1 MVYTQKYASPL
12 GGMLLAADEV
22 GLTGL
27 WFDGEKFFA
36 DNLPAE
42 HELPDEVR
50 ACAKPVE
57 NVVFLATRAIH
68 VPERLAHQVLN
79 CRFIFRPFLTDDNI
93 LCHFKRSTSTCR

>member
-1 MVYTQKYASPL
+1 MVYTQKYASPI

-42 HELPDEVR
+42 HEEEETPTLAASKRWLDIYFMGKEPD
-50 ACAKPVE
+50 
-57 NVVFLATRAIH
+57 FSF
-68 VPERLAHQVLN
+68 
-79 CRFIFRPFLTDDNI
+79 CR
-93 LCHFKRSTSTCR
+93 